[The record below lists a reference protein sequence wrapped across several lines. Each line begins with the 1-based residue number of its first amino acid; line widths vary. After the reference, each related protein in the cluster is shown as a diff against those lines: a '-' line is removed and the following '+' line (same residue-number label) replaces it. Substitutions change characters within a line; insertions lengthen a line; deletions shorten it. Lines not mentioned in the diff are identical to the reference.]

1 MAEWPKP
8 AAIMAA
14 AASSE
19 RRVGLDG
26 FFMVSPVAGNYTC
39 PKKIPILG
47 TRLMCIKL
55 ECAVNL

>member
-1 MAEWPKP
+1 
-8 AAIMAA
+8 MAA